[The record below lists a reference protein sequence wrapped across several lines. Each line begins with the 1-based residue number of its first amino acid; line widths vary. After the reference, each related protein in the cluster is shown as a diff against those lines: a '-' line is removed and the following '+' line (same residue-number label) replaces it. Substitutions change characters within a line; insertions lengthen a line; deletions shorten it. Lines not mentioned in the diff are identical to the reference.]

1 MPQKNDKLK
10 NDLSSYAKYS
20 GVAFEMLGIIV
31 LGVWGG
37 IKLDAYF
44 GTKPLLTLVLSLL
57 AVAAA
62 MYALI
67 AKATKKE

>member
-1 MPQKNDKLK
+1 MPQQNDNLK
-10 NDLSSYAKYS
+10 NNLNNYAKYS

-37 IKLDAYF
+37 IKLDALL
-44 GTKPLLTLVLSLL
+44 GTKPLLTVVLSLG

-62 MYALI
+62 MYLI
-67 AKATKKE
+67 VVRTRK

>member
-1 MPQKNDKLK
+1 MKQQNNDSRNNL
-10 NDLSSYAKYS
+10 NNYAKYS

-37 IKLDAYF
+37 IRLDARF
-44 GTKPLLTLVLSLL
+44 ATKPLFTVVLSLA

-62 MYALI
+62 MYLI
-67 AKATKKE
+67 IVRTRKKD

>member
-1 MPQKNDKLK
+1 MPQKNDDLK
-10 NDLSSYAKYS
+10 NNLNNYAKYS

-37 IKLDAYF
+37 IRLDTRF
-44 GTKPLLTLVLSLL
+44 GTKPLFTVVLSLA

-62 MYALI
+62 MYLI
-67 AKATKKE
+67 IVRTRKKD